1 MSATTITKRCAIN
14 IDHNLGQSAG
24 ELSAC
29 WVYLKNRE
37 GALIG
42 LEGAAYILT
51 TERKLKPMWEIIL
64 YGGQTLERHKALY
77 DAQRPHLDSR
87 TRALIKQALE
97 VDLIKNKMLGKEQTS
112 RPASDDFMDAL
123 AYGRSISKVVVSDEL
138 PVPVNRL
145 KRK

>member
-14 IDHNLGQSAG
+14 IDHNLGRSAG

-51 TERKLKPMWEIIL
+51 TEHVLKPMWEIIF

-77 DAQRPHLDSR
+77 DAQRPYLDSR
-87 TRALIKQALE
+87 TRKLIKQAME
-97 VDLIKNKMLGKEQTS
+97 VDLIKNKMLGAEQTP
-112 RPASDDFMDAL
+112 RPSSDDFMDATI
-123 AYGRSISKVVVSDEL
+123 YGMSITKMVVDDGL
-138 PVPVNRL
+138 PMPVNAL